1 MCCVICASL
10 EAVTLIVHTL
20 CTLSLTSRAELLSPS
35 TGSRMNSRHQLYQ
48 SVCWCSDAN
57 SLLVFME
64 TAIGVSSPLWCTK
77 HLTDTSFNRP
87 DCTISV
93 LMTRVVPSPWGRCV
107 ATGAPMVR
115 LSLSTFHTISA
126 GGRDTEVQLASI
138 TPGEVVL

>member
-1 MCCVICASL
+1 MCCVICPSL
-10 EAVTLIVHTL
+10 EAVTLIVPAL
-20 CTLSLTSRAELLSPS
+20 YTLSLTSRAELSPS
-35 TGSRMNSRHQLYQ
+35 TGSKMSSRHQLYK
-48 SVCWCSDAN
+48 SVRWCSDAN

-93 LMTRVVPSPWGRCV
+93 LMTSVVPSPWGRCV

>member
-1 MCCVICASL
+1 MYCVACTSL
-10 EAVTLIVHTL
+10 KSVTLVMHAI
-20 CTLSLTSRAELLSPS
+20 LSKFSLQLLSPP
-35 TGSRMNSRHQLYQ
+35 TGSKNNHRLQFEK
-48 SVCWCSDAN
+48 SVCWCNDAN

-87 DCTISV
+87 DCTVSV

-107 ATGAPMVR
+107 ATGAPTVR

-126 GGRDTEVQLASI
+126 GGRDTEVQFASI